1 MDSACSR
8 GASISLEAQAP
19 LPTAVFRGGA
29 EGPHKGGA
37 LSFWFPKEAGR
48 SVMAM
53 LRGAVPLYS
62 APWTESGV
70 RAHGECEDVALAVLL
85 LGQNWRPWG
94 FYPSPAPTP
103 ILPSP

>member
-1 MDSACSR
+1 
-8 GASISLEAQAP
+8 
-19 LPTAVFRGGA
+19 
-29 EGPHKGGA
+29 
-37 LSFWFPKEAGR
+37 
-48 SVMAM
+48 M